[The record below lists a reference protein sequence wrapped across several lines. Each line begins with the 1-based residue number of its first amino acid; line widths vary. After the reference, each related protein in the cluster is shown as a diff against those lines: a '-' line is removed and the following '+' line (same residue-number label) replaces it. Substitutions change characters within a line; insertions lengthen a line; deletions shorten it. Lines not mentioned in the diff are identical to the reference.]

1 MPKSHYHLISFARVL
16 LPRSPTFRSQKSTV
30 VPAFLVDVVDA
41 QFGPIELRLNL
52 SQGRDA
58 NLLVNL
64 RREEDIMLWELMQNL
79 LDNLADWRG
88 SEAKVQALHFI

>member
-1 MPKSHYHLISFARVL
+1 M
-16 LPRSPTFRSQKSTV
+16 

-64 RREEDIMLWELMQNL
+64 RREEDIMLR
-79 LDNLADWRG
+79 D
-88 SEAKVQALHFI
+88 